1 MKKQKKSLII
11 ILLVLILISIS
22 SQKIYASNTNL
33 FQKTEYSEEFKKW
46 IELSDE
52 EKENSIIPRMYEIE
66 NTESVSKNPLNI
78 ACCSSVIYLLVSW
91 IFLLLSHISENS
103 PVCPSMVIS

>member
-11 ILLVLILISIS
+11 LLLVLILISIS

-33 FQKTEYSEEFKKW
+33 FQKKEYSEEFKKW

-78 ACCSSVIYLLVSW
+78 ARMLKASNSTRYSLKDIISANLVIK
-91 IFLLLSHISENS
+91 NQQ
-103 PVCPSMVIS
+103 